1 MALAFPV
8 TVTGAEV
15 AERAL
20 GRVGAAAAAAEKKTQ
35 AAGKAGVSFAAGME
49 RLDGAVDAVEKP
61 MRALNGA
68 LDIASVAL
76 GVGLAGPLGVVIGQ
90 FGDFA
95 QAIGTAISQSD
106 LMTTSYDRLGVK
118 IRAVG
123 DAARVSRPLIDEL
136 SKASAAAAGGN
147 LTAANRV
154 AAVRAGVAVGG
165 IEGEIE
171 TLRRDLE
178 RLVAQE
184 AAAQS
189 EIEAARS
196 RAVTTQGALR
206 ARLGGAGDGSVRDA
220 ALAAQFARRDI
231 SNAEGQLLEVR
242 KLIEATTST
251 LERREVALTR
261 AREQGR
267 REVGLT
273 TEVTLDVI
281 NLGTRAAAASTARA
295 AATRDETSSLEG
307 LRKALTAID
316 PLVKRAGEDTRTAR
330 LVAGVESGRV
340 PVTDG
345 LFPSSRS
352 TSDVLS
358 QGADAFGPE
367 PVAQM
372 VAALGEIPPQATAA
386 EASLLS
392 LSAASADLGSL
403 GVAGLQQFSA
413 AAGQALGSLIIG
425 GEGTSKSLKR
435 IAGEVTSS
443 LAISALSYATFLTGL
458 GIAASL
464 SGGVLGFF
472 APAMFTAAKT
482 MAVTGVA
489 LGLTARALGA
499 GSSPGGGGARPS
511 SGGASGGGG
520 DRVGSLSSGRP
531 GGAQPV
537 MVTVVLG
544 VEQVTSV
551 LVDGARREARAGGLS
566 GGRLAVA

>member
-20 GRVGAAAAAAEKKTQ
+20 GRVGDAAVQAERRTQ
-35 AAGKAGVSFAAGME
+35 SAGRGVASFAAQTE
-49 RLDGAVDAVEKP
+49 RLDKVVDAVEKP

-231 SNAEGQLLEVR
+231 GNAEGQLLEVR

-251 LERREVALTR
+251 LERREVALTN

-267 REVGLT
+267 RTVGLVN
-273 TEVTLDVI
+273 EVTLDTI

-295 AATRDETSSLEG
+295 AATREETTSVKG
-307 LRKALTAID
+307 LREALTAVD
-316 PLVKRAGEDTRTAR
+316 PLIKRAAEGSRVAG

-352 TSDVLS
+352 TADVLS
-358 QGADAFGPE
+358 QGADAFGPDD
-367 PVAQM
+367 PTAGIV
-372 VAALGEIPPQATAA
+372 PQATAA
-386 EASLLS
+386 EQALQGTLTAATDLS
-392 LSAASADLGSL
+392 TL
-403 GVAGLQQFSA
+403 GVGALQQFSA
-413 AAGQALGSLIIG
+413 QAGQALSSLIIDG
-425 GEGTSKSLKR
+425 DATGKSLRKV
-435 IAGEVTSS
+435 AGEV
-443 LAISALSYATFLTGL
+443 
-458 GIAASL
+458 AASL
-464 SGGVLGFF
+464 SATALGYSVFLGALAVASALTGGALLGFS
-472 APAMFTAAKT
+472 AGQLGTAA
-482 MAVTGVA
+482 AVMGGTGVA

-499 GSSPGGGGARPS
+499 GSSRGSARPS

-551 LVDGARREARAGGLS
+551 LVDGARREARAGALS

>member
-20 GRVGAAAAAAEKKTQ
+20 GRVGDAAVQAERRTQ
-35 AAGKAGVSFAAGME
+35 SAGRGVASFASQTE
-49 RLDGAVDAVEKP
+49 KLDKVVDAVEKP

-90 FGDFA
+90 FGDLVKAAYAAIEVTAPYERATNDAATAATALAAAEAEAAKQIRTRTEA
-95 QAIGTAISQSD
+95 QKAAGQSAV
-106 LMTTSYDRLGVK
+106 S
-118 IRAVG
+118 RAVG
-123 DAARVSRPLIDEL
+123 TIGAGLDAATLDRILLAGQRLEAVTQQRAALIAGLQPGRTTAAQVAEL
-136 SKASAAAAGGN
+136 DALTRSLDSAQAELRALGADGAQVITQATEASTKAS
-147 LTAANRV
+147 TARV
-154 AAVRAGVAVGG
+154 AAVRA
-165 IEGEIE
+165 
-171 TLRRDLE
+171 
-178 RLVAQE
+178 
-184 AAAQS
+184 
-189 EIEAARS
+189 
-196 RAVTTQGALR
+196 
-206 ARLGGAGDGSVRDA
+206 
-220 ALAAQFARRDI
+220 
-231 SNAEGQLLEVR
+231 
-242 KLIEATTST
+242 
-251 LERREVALTR
+251 
-261 AREQGR
+261 
-267 REVGLT
+267 
-273 TEVTLDVI
+273 EVT
-281 NLGTRAAAASTARA
+281 
-295 AATRDETSSLEG
+295 SLEG
-307 LRKALTAID
+307 IRKALTAID
-316 PLVKRAGEDTRTAR
+316 PLVTRAGEDVRTAR

-372 VAALGEIPPQATAA
+372 VAKLGEIPPQATAA

-425 GEGTSKSLKR
+425 GDGTSKSLKR

-443 LAISALSYATFLTGL
+443 LAISALSYATYLTAL

-464 SGGVLGFF
+464 SGGLLGLF
-472 APAMFTAAKT
+472 AAPLFTAAKT

-499 GSSPGGGGARPS
+499 GSSPGGGGAR
-511 SGGASGGGG
+511 SGAGGGGGGGG

>member
-20 GRVGAAAAAAEKKTQ
+20 GRVGDAAVQAERRTQSAGRGAA
-35 AAGKAGVSFAAGME
+35 SFASQVE
-49 RLDGAVDAVEKP
+49 RLDGVVDAVEKP

-189 EIEAARS
+189 EIEAARA

-251 LERREVALTR
+251 LERREVALTN

-267 REVGLT
+267 RTVGLVN
-273 TEVTLDVI
+273 EVTLDTI
-281 NLGTRAAAASTARA
+281 SLGTRAAAASTARA
-295 AATRDETSSLEG
+295 AATREETSSVEG

-352 TSDVLS
+352 TADVLS
-358 QGADAFGPE
+358 QGADAFGPDD
-367 PVAQM
+367 PTAGIV
-372 VAALGEIPPQATAA
+372 PQATAA
-386 EASLLS
+386 EQALQGTLTAATDLS
-392 LSAASADLGSL
+392 TL
-403 GVAGLQQFSA
+403 GVGALQQFSA
-413 AAGQALGSLIIG
+413 QAGQALSSLIIDG
-425 GEGTSKSLKR
+425 DATGKSLRKV
-435 IAGEVTSS
+435 AGEV
-443 LAISALSYATFLTGL
+443 
-458 GIAASL
+458 AASL
-464 SGGVLGFF
+464 SATALGYAVFLSALGAAATLMGPASTILGFSG
-472 APAMFTAAKT
+472 PQLLGAA
-482 MAVTGVA
+482 AVMGGTGVA

-499 GSSPGGGGARPS
+499 GSSRGSARPS

>member
-20 GRVGAAAAAAEKKTQ
+20 GRVGDAAVQAERRTQ
-35 AAGKAGVSFAAGME
+35 SAGKGVASFAAQTE
-49 RLDGAVDAVEKP
+49 RLDKVVDAVEKP

-95 QAIGTAISQSD
+95 SAIGTAISQSD

-196 RAVTTQGALR
+196 RAVTSQGALR
-206 ARLGGAGDGSVRDA
+206 ARLGGEGTGSVRDA

-273 TEVTLDVI
+273 AEVTLDTI

-295 AATRDETSSLEG
+295 AATREETTSVEG

-316 PLVKRAGEDTRTAR
+316 PLIKRAAEGSRVAG

-352 TSDVLS
+352 TADVLS
-358 QGADAFGPE
+358 QGADAFGPDD
-367 PVAQM
+367 P
-372 VAALGEIPPQATAA
+372 AAGIVPQATAA
-386 EASLLS
+386 EQALQGTLTAATDLS
-392 LSAASADLGSL
+392 TL
-403 GVAGLQQFSA
+403 GVGALQQFSA
-413 AAGQALGSLIIG
+413 QAGQALSSLIIDG
-425 GEGTSKSLKR
+425 DATGKSLRKV
-435 IAGEVTSS
+435 AGEV
-443 LAISALSYATFLTGL
+443 
-458 GIAASL
+458 AASL
-464 SGGVLGFF
+464 SATALGYSVFLGALAVASALTGGALLGFS
-472 APAMFTAAKT
+472 AAQLGTAA
-482 MAVTGVA
+482 AVMGGTGVA

-499 GSSPGGGGARPS
+499 GSSRGSARPS